1 MCPSAAGAALFVP
14 VYCSFVRRLRR
25 LGDPRVRR
33 RVRDA
38 AAAELL
44 GRPRSLA
51 AVATLTA
58 AMVLVGVAYYAD
70 TLSSVPTAL
79 WPLYADSAV
88 ATTLCLVSLVT
99 LAPAVVS
106 GVPLSSAST
115 SRPLAYL
122 YTLSFVWLV
131 QFGVW
136 PLVSLNLAFD
146 AYVSAPAAWVY
157 YWGVLGTHLLF
168 VGVALLF
175 PAFGRTTPGALGLAL
190 CLGVANVVVDY
201 GLGYHPPLLYEPGA
215 TLAGATLAIAVFAVW
230 LASRSFRRLD
240 ATT

>member
-1 MCPSAAGAALFVP
+1 MYRHPLRFYLSRTTRTLV
-14 VYCSFVRRLRR
+14 SHLRR
-25 LGDPRVRR
+25 LGDARVRR

-44 GRPRSLA
+44 GQPRSLT
-51 AVATLTA
+51 AVVALTT
-58 AMVLVGVAYYAD
+58 AMVGIGVAYYLD
-70 TLSSVPTAL
+70 TLLSVPVVL

-88 ATTLCLVSLVT
+88 ATTLCLISLVT
-99 LAPAVVS
+99 IAPTVVAGAPLTS
-106 GVPLSSAST
+106 VPAT
-115 SRPLAYL
+115 RGRAYL
-122 YTLSFVWLV
+122 YTVSFVWLV

-146 AYVSAPAAWVY
+146 AYVSAPDAWVY

-168 VGVALLF
+168 VGIALLF
-175 PAFGRTTPGALGLAL
+175 PTFGRTTPGALVVAL

-201 GLGYHPPLLYEPGA
+201 GLGYHPPLVYEPGA
-215 TLAGATLAIAVFAVW
+215 ILAGVTLGIAVFAVW

-240 ATT
+240 APST